1 MALERF
7 GDAFEGYIREGSLL
21 MLVQVAISN
30 SPLFETYT
38 YNSDL
43 PLSPGER
50 VEVNFAGRN
59 TIGYVVS
66 LEEKKGP
73 YKIKNITKKIDLEPF
88 LGVSDL
94 ELAMYTSKEFVAPP
108 GKVFDLFFPPGK
120 LLQVSDYVVAI
131 SGDVD
136 LELPMSRDSFLKK
149 FGSEKLRELLG
160 SRDVKIMHSFDRKVS
175 GKRRIKKVSLNRR
188 LIDLREELN
197 PVWQS
202 IVDYLLSVSSEEIS
216 VLEKKLGLNSRSPI
230 ETLVRKGVLSVEEVE
245 EDDSQWVI
253 PSVIDLTQEQKKV
266 SKALL
271 NKKNGVS
278 LLYGLTGTGKT
289 EVYFNIM
296 EYWLNRGK
304 QVLLMVPEVSLTPQL
319 LARVRGAFPGRVI
332 RQYHSYMTA
341 GQRQRI
347 WLDAT
352 EGNVDILV
360 GTRSSL
366 WVPMKKT
373 GLIIIDEEHDASF
386 YQQSVP
392 FYDGVEVA
400 MKKGHLLDIPVILGS
415 ATPRVTHFYAA
426 STGKMDLLELRNR
439 PVGSFPAIEVID
451 MKEEKNPIISA
462 RALKEIENTLSQGK
476 QVFVFVHRKG
486 FSNYVVCHA
495 CGQTVTCPHC
505 SVSLT
510 YHKIDNALKCHYC
523 GYRQH
528 VPRSCPS
535 CGSMTLSA
543 RGFGTERVEN
553 DLQKFFPSA
562 SIMRMDRETIDNPFA
577 YEKALQEISKKKS
590 QIIVGT
596 KMITKGLDF
605 PDVEMV
611 LVIDADRL
619 MSFPSYDSP
628 ETAFQYIAQVSGR
641 SGRAGKGRAFIQ
653 SFNPG
658 NRVISKAFERDY
670 DSFFQQELDLR
681 KELRYPPF
689 VKIVEIVCI
698 GDSEEESLDLGKKVV
713 AELEKS
719 KDAFLELFGPIVPLL
734 SKIKSSYRTKIVLK
748 LENDSPLDFLQP
760 VIKKHSTGLQT
771 IVNGIGGML

>member
-1 MALERF
+1 
-7 GDAFEGYIREGSLL
+7 

-66 LEEKKGP
+66 LEERKGP
-73 YKIKNITKKIDLEPF
+73 YKIKNITKKIDPEPF
-88 LGVSDL
+88 LKGSDL
-94 ELAMYTSKEFVAPP
+94 ELAIYTSKEFVAPP

-136 LELPMSRDSFLKK
+136 LGLPMTKDSFLKK
-149 FGSEKLRELLG
+149 FGSEKLQELLR
-160 SRDVKIMHSFDRKVS
+160 SRDVKVMHSFDRKVS
-175 GKRRIKKVSLNRR
+175 GKRKIKKVSLNRK

-230 ETLVRKGVLSVEEVE
+230 ETLVRKGILSMEEVE

-253 PSVIDLTQEQKKV
+253 PSVVDLTQEQKKV
-266 SKALL
+266 SRALL
-271 NKKNGVS
+271 DKRNGVS

-289 EVYFNIM
+289 EVYFSVM
-296 EYWLNRGK
+296 EYWLNRAK

-366 WVPMKKT
+366 WVPMKRT

-392 FYDGVEVA
+392 F
-400 MKKGHLLDIPVILGS
+400 ILGS

-426 STGKMDLLELRNR
+426 STGGMDLLELRNR
-439 PVGSFPAIEVID
+439 PVGSFPVIEIID

-486 FSNYVVCHA
+486 FSNYVVCHT

-510 YHKIDNALKCHYC
+510 YHKIDNAMKCHYC

-528 VPRSCPS
+528 VPRSCPT

-553 DLQKFFPSA
+553 DLQKFFPSV
-562 SIMRMDRETIDNPFA
+562 SIMRMDRETVDNPLA
-577 YEKALQEISKKKS
+577 YEKALQAISQKKS

-628 ETAFQYIAQVSGR
+628 ETAFPHIAQVSGR

-670 DSFFQQELDLR
+670 DSFFRQELDLR

-689 VKIVEIVCI
+689 VKIVEIVCT
-698 GDSEEESLDLGKKVV
+698 GNSEEESLDLGKQVV
-713 AELEKS
+713 AGLEKS
-719 KDAFLELFGPIVPLL
+719 KDAYLELFGPIVPLL
-734 SKIKSSYRTKIVLK
+734 SKVKSSYRTKIVLK

-760 VIKKHSTGLQT
+760 LIKKHSAGLQT